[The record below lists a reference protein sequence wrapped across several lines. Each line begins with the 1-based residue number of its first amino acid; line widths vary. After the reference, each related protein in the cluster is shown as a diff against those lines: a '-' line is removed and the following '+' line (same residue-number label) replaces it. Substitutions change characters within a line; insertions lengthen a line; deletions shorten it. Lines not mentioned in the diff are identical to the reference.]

1 MFTRAPFMIEVVAL
15 AMILLGPL
23 TAFGALKAKRGR
35 WLIHKRIMSSVG
47 IILLIAVILF
57 EVQIRSFGWREAA
70 KVSPYYDSLVFP
82 SLWIHLPIA
91 IVTSLTWILTVREA
105 ITTFALQAK
114 PHGAKSAKHKL
125 FGKIAVIGTLLT
137 SLTGWVFFYLAFIA
151 NK

>member
-15 AMILLGPL
+15 AMFLLGPL
-23 TAFGALKAKRGR
+23 TAFGALQAKRGR
-35 WLIHKRIMSSVG
+35 WLIHKRVMSSVG
-47 IILLIAVILF
+47 FILLIAVILF

-70 KVSPYYDSLVFP
+70 KESPYYDSLVFP

-114 PHGAKSAKHKL
+114 PHGAKSGKHKL

-151 NK
+151 SK